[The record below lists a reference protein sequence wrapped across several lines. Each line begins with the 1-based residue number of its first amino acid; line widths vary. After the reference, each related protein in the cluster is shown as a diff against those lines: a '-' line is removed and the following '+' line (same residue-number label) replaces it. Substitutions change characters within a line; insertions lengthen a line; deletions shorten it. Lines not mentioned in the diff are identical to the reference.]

1 MITLQELRRPRVCG
15 LVVFDTLLALIGLIV
30 ILTIAWKVHFSKL
43 PYMNFVIVSFLILF
57 PLAIFSHILVGV
69 DTTLNYK
76 LGLSDKPKE

>member
-15 LVVFDTLLALIGLIV
+15 LVVFDTLLALIGLVV
-30 ILTIAWKVHFSKL
+30 ILTIAWKVHFRKL

-69 DTTLNYK
+69 NTTLNYN

>member
-1 MITLQELRRPRVCG
+1 MILQELRRPRVCG
-15 LVVFDTLLALIGLIV
+15 LVVFDTLLALIGLVV
-30 ILTIAWKVHFSKL
+30 ILTIAWKVHFRKL

-69 DTTLNYK
+69 NTTLNYN